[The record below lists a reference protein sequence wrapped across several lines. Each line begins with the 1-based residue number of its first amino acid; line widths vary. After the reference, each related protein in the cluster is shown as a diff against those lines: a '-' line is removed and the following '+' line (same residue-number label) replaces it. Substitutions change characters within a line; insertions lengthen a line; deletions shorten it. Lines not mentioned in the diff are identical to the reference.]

1 MSPTRIF
8 NIIFWTIVLLAIP
21 WLARNEYLFFD
32 EYILHLIIMAGFF
45 VMLTEGLNLLTGY
58 MGLLS
63 LGHLA
68 FWGLGG
74 YCSALLALKLGWSFW
89 GGLLGGGLLAALSAW
104 LLGLLIL
111 KVRGHR
117 FVIITIAFQ
126 LLVQLVAYNWISLTD
141 GQNGLS
147 GVPSPEIVIPGI
159 GTIDFFSKTNFYF
172 LILFFCVITVY
183 VCWRLVNS
191 RVGRALV
198 AIRENENLAESVGIS
213 AFRYSMIAFVVG
225 AFFAGLSGS
234 LYAHYIRYISP
245 DMFEFIHVVELLAM
259 VLLGGR
265 ATILGPIV
273 GAVIFSSLPEV
284 LRTVP
289 NPFWGASWVPGHLVK
304 SKMLP
309 AEIQLMVF
317 GLILLLGVLYMPEG
331 IVPWVGRR
339 LRRLR
344 GKDTETVASAI

>member
-1 MSPTRIF
+1 MSLQRILS
-8 NIIFWTIVLLAIP
+8 IIFWTIFLLAVP
-21 WLARNEYLFFD
+21 WIVPD
-32 EYILHLIIMAGFF
+32 EYFLHLVIYSGFF
-45 VMLTEGLNLLTGY
+45 VMLCAGLNLLTGY

-74 YCSALLALKLGWSFW
+74 YASALLTIKAGWSFW
-89 GGLLGGGLLAALSAW
+89 FGLIAGGLLAGVSAY
-104 LLGLLIL
+104 LLGVLIL

-126 LLVQLVAYNWISLTD
+126 LLVQLVAYNWTSLTD
-141 GQNGLS
+141 GQNGLA
-147 GVPSPEIVIPGI
+147 GVPSPTLVIPGI
-159 GTIDFFSKTNFYF
+159 GTIDFFVKTNFYY
-172 LILFFCVITVY
+172 LILVSCVITVF
-183 VCWRLVNS
+183 VCWRIANS

-213 AFRYSMIAFVVG
+213 AFRYSMLAFVVG

-234 LYAHYIRYISP
+234 LYAHYFRYISP
-245 DMFEFIHVVELLAM
+245 DVFEFIHVVELLTM

-265 ATILGPIV
+265 ATTLGPVI
-273 GAVIFSSLPEV
+273 GAIIFSTLPEF
-284 LRTVP
+284 LRFLP
-289 NPFWGASWVPGHLVK
+289 NPFWGQSWAPGHLVQ
-304 SKMLP
+304 SEALP

-331 IVPWVGRR
+331 LVPWFSKRFGSWRISSR
-339 LRRLR
+339 
-344 GKDTETVASAI
+344 SAEG

>member
-1 MSPTRIF
+1 MKPTRIF
-8 NIIFWTIVLLAIP
+8 AWVIWTVVLLAVP
-21 WLARNEYLFFD
+21 RLAPD
-32 EYILHLIIMAGFF
+32 EYILHLVIYAGFF
-45 VMLTEGLNLLTGY
+45 VMLTSGLNLLTGY

-68 FWGLGG
+68 FWGLGA
-74 YCSALLALKLGWSFW
+74 YCSALLTVKLGWSFW
-89 GGLLGGGLLAALSAW
+89 LGLVSGGLLAALNAW

-147 GVPSPEIVIPGI
+147 GVPSPTLVIPGV
-159 GTIDFFSKTNFYF
+159 GTIDFFSKTNFYY
-172 LILFFCVITVY
+172 LVLAFCAMTVY
-183 VCWRLVNS
+183 VCYRMANS

-198 AIRENENLAESVGIS
+198 AIRENVNLSESVGIS
-213 AFRYSMIAFVVG
+213 AFRYSLVAFVAG

-234 LYAHYIRYISP
+234 LYAHYFRYISP
-245 DMFEFIHVVELLAM
+245 DVFEFIHVVELLTM
-259 VLLGGR
+259 ILLGGR

-273 GAVIFSSLPEV
+273 GAVIFSSLPEL
-284 LRTVP
+284 LRFLP
-289 NPFWGASWVPGHLVK
+289 NPFWGLSWAPGHLVQ
-304 SKMLP
+304 SKALP

-317 GLILLLGVLYMPEG
+317 GLILLLGVLYVPEG
-331 IVPWVGRR
+331 IVPWCGRQW
-339 LRRLR
+339 RRFR
-344 GKDTETVASAI
+344 EVAPLGEANAA

>member
-1 MSPTRIF
+1 MSAGRI
-8 NIIFWTIVLLAIP
+8 ISIVFWTVLLLAVP
-21 WLARNEYLFFD
+21 WIAPD
-32 EYILHLIIMAGFF
+32 EYVLHLVIYSGFF
-45 VMLTEGLNLLTGY
+45 VMLTSGLNLLTGY

-74 YCSALLALKLGWSFW
+74 YCSALLTLTLGWSFW
-89 GGLLGGGLLAALSAW
+89 LGLIAGGLLAAVSAY
-104 LLGLLIL
+104 LLGILIL

-126 LLVQLVAYNWISLTD
+126 LLVQLVCYNWVDLTD

-147 GVPSPEIVIPGI
+147 GVPSPTIAIPGI

-172 LILFFCVITVY
+172 LLLFFCAVTVY
-183 VCWRLVNS
+183 VCYRMANS

-198 AIRENENLAESVGIS
+198 AIRENENLAESVGVS
-213 AFRYSMIAFVVG
+213 AFRYSMIAFVGG

-245 DMFEFIHVVELLAM
+245 DMFEFIHIVELLTM

-273 GAVIFSSLPEV
+273 GAIIFSTLPEA
-284 LRTVP
+284 LRFLP
-289 NPFWGASWVPGHLVK
+289 NPFWGASWAPEHLVM

-309 AEIQLMVF
+309 AELQLMVF
-317 GLILLLGVLYMPEG
+317 GLILLLGVLYIPEG
-331 IVPWVGRR
+331 IVPWVSRKWRKWRR
-339 LRRLR
+339 
-344 GKDTETVASAI
+344 TPSAAEADSV

>member
-1 MSPTRIF
+1 MSTGRI
-8 NIIFWTIVLLAIP
+8 ISIVFWTVLLLAVP
-21 WLARNEYLFFD
+21 WLAPD
-32 EYILHLIIMAGFF
+32 EYILHLVIYSGFF
-45 VMLTEGLNLLTGY
+45 VMLTSGLNLLTGY

-74 YCSALLALKLGWSFW
+74 YCSALLAIKLGWSFW
-89 GGLLGGGLLAALSAW
+89 GGLLAGGLLAALMAW
-104 LLGLLIL
+104 LLGMLIL

-147 GVPSPEIVIPGI
+147 GVPSPILTLPGI

-172 LILFFCVITVY
+172 LILFFCVVTVY
-183 VCWRLVNS
+183 VCYRMANS

-198 AIRENENLAESVGIS
+198 AIRENENLAESVGVS

-245 DMFEFIHVVELLAM
+245 DMFEFIHIVELLTM

-273 GAVIFSSLPEV
+273 GAIIFSTLPEA
-284 LRTVP
+284 LRFLP
-289 NPFWGASWVPGHLVK
+289 NPFWGVSWAPEHLVM

-309 AEIQLMVF
+309 AELQLMVF
-317 GLILLLGVLYMPEG
+317 GLILLLGVLYIPEG
-331 IVPWVGRR
+331 IVPWVSRKWR
-339 LRRLR
+339 KWR
-344 GKDTETVASAI
+344 GISSATEAGSV